1 MFYGKTYEQP
11 WKIYSRAE
19 NGCVLVRFSW
29 SKKEVCC
36 TFFLEQFHARK
47 LIAATVCADIS
58 FCSSRFFF
66 SSSDRRPDLSV

>member
-1 MFYGKTYEQP
+1 MSSRGRFILEQKTGVC
-11 WKIYSRAE
+11 W
-19 NGCVLVRFSW
+19 CVFPGAKRR
-29 SKKEVCC
+29 CAAR
-36 TFFLEQFHARK
+36 FFLEQFHARK